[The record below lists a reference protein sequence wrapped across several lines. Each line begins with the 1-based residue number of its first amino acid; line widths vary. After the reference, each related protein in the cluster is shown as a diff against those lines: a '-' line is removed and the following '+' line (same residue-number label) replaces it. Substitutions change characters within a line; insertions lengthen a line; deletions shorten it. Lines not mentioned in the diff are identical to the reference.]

1 LARLGEGLHRTG
13 LVAEMVVADAEA
25 WPDPRVFGPV
35 LLDAPCTSSGTFR
48 RNPDVLWTLRPGD
61 VAKLAQVQ
69 SRLLDA
75 AARRVRPGGR
85 LVYCVCSL
93 ETEEGEA
100 QARGFL
106 ARHPDFATLAA
117 QAGEAGAPAASLT
130 PEGWLRILPHHLDG
144 GLDGFF
150 VARFVRASG

>member
-1 LARLGEGLHRTG
+1 
-13 LVAEMVVADAEA
+13 M
-25 WPDPRVFGPV
+25 
-35 LLDAPCTSSGTFR
+35 LLDAPCTSSGVFR

-61 VAKLAQVQ
+61 VARLAAVQ

-75 AARRVRPGGR
+75 AARRTRPGGR

-93 ETEEGEA
+93 EPEEGEA

-106 ARHPDFATLAA
+106 GRWPAFETLP
-117 QAGEAGAPAASLT
+117 AGPEEGGAPAKSLT
-130 PEGWLRILPHHLDG
+130 GEGWLRILPHHIEG

-150 VARFVRASG
+150 IARFRRREEDIATPSGPP